1 MFVADLSSLN
11 LVSSRAHRIC
21 FYCCMGRNSM
31 SGSCVLFTWG
41 LENWK
46 QASKHG
52 GQICI
57 LCSRWWRSERWA
69 AVDRGVTTGY
79 ARTMAGS
86 IGRQSTLWGLRK
98 AGRHFGFCNPGRG
111 TRYGGAVCCMDQG
124 V

>member
-1 MFVADLSSLN
+1 
-11 LVSSRAHRIC
+11 
-21 FYCCMGRNSM
+21 M
-31 SGSCVLFTWG
+31 SGRCVLFTWG

-124 V
+124 VSGWGGRVGGDDGQVGGGGGVLSRR